1 MEDDDL
7 AVGGEPEVAL
17 DSGAHLEGSGESDD
31 AVLGKARA
39 IVQPAMREPRGPG
52 IERIRL

>member
-1 MEDDDL
+1 MKNDDSIIS
-7 AVGGEPEVAL
+7 GQPHVAL
-17 DSGAHLEGSGESDD
+17 DSGTGFKRGGEGDQ

-39 IVQPAMREPRGPG
+39 IVQPAVREAPRAR